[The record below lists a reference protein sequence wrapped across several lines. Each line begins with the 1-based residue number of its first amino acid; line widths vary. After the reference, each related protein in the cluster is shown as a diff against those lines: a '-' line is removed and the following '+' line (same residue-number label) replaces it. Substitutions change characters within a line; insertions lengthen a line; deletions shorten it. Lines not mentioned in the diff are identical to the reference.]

1 MTTHPVTPSQPD
13 RGRGAL
19 ILVLGILSLV
29 MFGLF
34 TGIPAW
40 VMGHTDLRRMREGTM
55 ERADEGIT
63 RAGMILGI
71 IGTVLSGIAILVVL
85 LVILGVLSL
94 AGIILFE
101 AESVKA
107 QERSIEAHLHS
118 LATEASAWRMERG
131 SYEGFEIPEELRKTS
146 REVYSAQVRT
156 DQIRFRARATNR
168 RGTIEATLNRE
179 GDLVD
184 WLYSGAFAEHDSTI
198 FEHII
203 HPFTRNRLY
212 DQPHPFDR
220 LLGVVCPI

>member
-1 MTTHPVTPSQPD
+1 MTTQSATSSQSD

-29 MFGLF
+29 MFGLL

-55 ERADEGIT
+55 DRTDEGIT

-71 IGTVLSGIAILVVL
+71 IGTVLSGLAILVIL

-94 AGIILFE
+94 AGVILFE
-101 AESVKA
+101 AEAIKA
-107 QERSIEAHLHS
+107 QERSIEAHLHTI
-118 LATEASAWRMERG
+118 ATEARAWRTEHG
-131 SYEGFEIPEELRKTS
+131 SYEGFEIPSELSKTS

-156 DQIRFRARATNR
+156 EQIRLRARATNR
-168 RGTIEATLNRE
+168 RGAIEATLNRD

-184 WLYSGAFAEHDSTI
+184 WSYSGVFAEHDSDV

-203 HPFTRNRLY
+203 HPFTHHGLY
-212 DQPHPFDR
+212 DQHPLDR
-220 LLGVVCPI
+220 PFAVFCPV

>member
-1 MTTHPVTPSQPD
+1 MTTQPGTSSELA

-29 MFGLF
+29 MFGFL

-71 IGTVLSGIAILVVL
+71 IGTVLSGLAILVVL

-94 AGIILFE
+94 AGVILFE
-101 AESVKA
+101 AEAVKA

-118 LATEASAWRMERG
+118 IATEANAWRAEHG
-131 SYEGFEIPEELRKTS
+131 SYEGFEIPDELRKTA

-168 RGTIEATLNRE
+168 RGTIEATLNRD

-184 WLYSGAFAEHDSTI
+184 WSYSGAFAEHDSDI

-203 HPFTRNRLY
+203 HPFTRHGLH
-212 DQPHPFDR
+212 DQHHPLNSPFA
-220 LLGVVCPI
+220 VACPV